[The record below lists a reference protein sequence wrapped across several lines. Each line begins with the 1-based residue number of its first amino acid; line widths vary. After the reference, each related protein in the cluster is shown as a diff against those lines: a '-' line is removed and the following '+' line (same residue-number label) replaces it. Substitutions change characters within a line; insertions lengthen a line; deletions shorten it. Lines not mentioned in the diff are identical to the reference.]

1 MIPKSGIQ
9 FPEDFEGIY
18 VQGRIQMKL
27 QIPQYIF
34 GNLVSSNPQ
43 LAIQEEETHAYE
55 NLVDLIGSTVAHVIA
70 RFD

>member
-1 MIPKSGIQ
+1 MTAT
-9 FPEDFEGIY
+9 PEEGHEFLGWY
-18 VQGRIQMKL
+18 D
-27 QIPQYIF
+27 IF